1 MLIAVLGYMVKHP
14 DAKDTMEGII
24 AWWSPAAGAASS
36 ERDVRAAL
44 EFLLEKSWITV
55 RNVGDTG
62 KLYGARTERLPEMR
76 AFLADLEERREP
88 DEEE

>member
-1 MLIAVLGYMVKHP
+1 VLIAVLRYMVEHP

-24 AWWSPAAGAASS
+24 EWWSPAAGACRS
-36 ERDVRAAL
+36 ERDVRAAV

-62 KLYGARTERLPEMR
+62 KLYGVWREQLPEMR
-76 AFLADLEERREP
+76 AFLADLEKRREP
-88 DEEE
+88 DEKE